1 MTTMGTAPMPVSG
14 AGQIVGGIWA
24 VLGCIIF
31 YGAIIASVT
40 VYFIHRKKEGTVK
53 QIISTV
59 EYNLE
64 RLDDLS
70 LEELEV
76 LKETTDGLI
85 DAKIEQRKGEG

>member
-1 MTTMGTAPMPVSG
+1 M
-14 AGQIVGGIWA
+14 
-24 VLGCIIF
+24 
-31 YGAIIASVT
+31 
-40 VYFIHRKKEGTVK
+40 K

-76 LKETTDGLI
+76 LKETADRLI
-85 DAKIEQRKGEG
+85 DARIERRKGEG